1 MAQEQRCNVV
11 EGKNSSKCVAL
22 RKQIDECYE
31 SCLCPERYAVKIE
44 CLATQKAED
53 CQFVEEKSRECREK
67 FFKSIVANVK
77 VREYVHK
84 MITVQD
90 ECEEQ
95 RKQVENAVKL
105 NKNNSEAVD
114 AEFKLISCIWSKML
128 APTLWSKFQS
138 CAEKNPFNIA
148 ESCRFYIEKIETE
161 MKIESDAVVKAMGF
175 QYGDFMRWNGATS
188 ILDNLVSPVLC
199 SAHLENIIREY
210 NTNEEAQNKHR
221 PTS

>member
-1 MAQEQRCNVV
+1 
-11 EGKNSSKCVAL
+11 
-22 RKQIDECYE
+22 
-31 SCLCPERYAVKIE
+31 
-44 CLATQKAED
+44 
-53 CQFVEEKSRECREK
+53 
-67 FFKSIVANVK
+67 
-77 VREYVHK
+77 
-84 MITVQD
+84 
-90 ECEEQ
+90 
-95 RKQVENAVKL
+95 VKL

-148 ESCRFYIEKIETE
+148 ESCRFYIEKYVLILFAIDGVVLIFILHRIETE